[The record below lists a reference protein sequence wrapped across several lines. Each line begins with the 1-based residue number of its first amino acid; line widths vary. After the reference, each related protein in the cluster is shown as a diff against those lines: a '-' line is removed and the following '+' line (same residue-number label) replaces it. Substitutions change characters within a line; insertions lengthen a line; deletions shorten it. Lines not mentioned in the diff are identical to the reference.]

1 MKKLNVAVMS
11 LLATAAFTFNSCN
24 TDDALTPGSGTSNQ
38 ETMFEFVVENN
49 ISASTAKKF
58 AKTRTAQENE
68 FNAIAG
74 EHEVNS
80 GTLYITDADKNI
92 VFQKTLTTADWEK
105 AKVPS
110 ESSAGRTTLEI
121 PVCL

>member
-1 MKKLNVAVMS
+1 MS

-38 ETMFEFVVENN
+38 EAFL
-49 ISASTAKKF
+49 
-58 AKTRTAQENE
+58 KTQIVSSGESEGTKTAQENE

-92 VFQKTLTTADWEK
+92 VFQKTLTTADWE
-105 AKVPS
+105 
-110 ESSAGRTTLEI
+110 
-121 PVCL
+121 

>member
-38 ETMFEFVVENN
+38 EASNQEAMFEFAVESNVDN
-49 ISASTAKKF
+49 T
-58 AKTRTAQENE
+58 TRTAQSNE

-80 GTLYITDADKNI
+80 GTLYITDADK
-92 VFQKTLTTADWEK
+92 K
-105 AKVPS
+105 AHPINQ
-110 ESSAGRTTLEI
+110 GD
-121 PVCL
+121 

>member
-80 GTLYITDADKNI
+80 GTLYITDADKKRLCI
-92 VFQKTLTTADWEK
+92 
-105 AKVPS
+105 
-110 ESSAGRTTLEI
+110 
-121 PVCL
+121 